1 MAERYFTPRGVEVL
15 IPPLTEVMKDAM
27 KAHGRDR
34 VAELGGIF
42 KDAGAGLVD
51 FPHLRG
57 GRKPL

>member
-1 MAERYFTPRGVEVL
+1 VEVL
-15 IPPLTEVMKDAM
+15 IPRLTEVMKDAV

-42 KDAGAGLVD
+42 KDAGTGLVD